1 MAEGFAIHINKG
13 YVYFAMAFGLVLEL
27 CHIQLKNKQRR
38 TIQRIRPM
46 HDVAT

>member
-1 MAEGFAIHINKG
+1 
-13 YVYFAMAFGLVLEL
+13 LEL

>member
-1 MAEGFAIHINKG
+1 
-13 YVYFAMAFGLVLEL
+13 LVLEL

-46 HDVAT
+46 HQPT

>member
-1 MAEGFAIHINKG
+1 
-13 YVYFAMAFGLVLEL
+13 EL